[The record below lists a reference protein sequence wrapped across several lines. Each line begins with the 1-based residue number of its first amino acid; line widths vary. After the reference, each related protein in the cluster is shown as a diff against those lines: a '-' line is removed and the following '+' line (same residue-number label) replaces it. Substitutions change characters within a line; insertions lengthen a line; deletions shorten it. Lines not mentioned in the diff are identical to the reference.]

1 MKILIIG
8 GTGFIGQRLVRK
20 LHQQGEKIFL
30 LSRPS
35 SLEKAKSLFKDLSDI
50 TFIRGDIQN
59 TDLLTD
65 VSQADNI
72 GEQIDCIIHMA
83 AIYELDVSAT
93 EAHLQNVIGTQNVLK
108 FISRCKGLKYFH
120 YFSTYAVNQVIKGKV
135 FESDLISENTV
146 FYDEYAR
153 SKNHAEHLVRK
164 LAPKSIHTI
173 IHRPG
178 IVVGDGQTGVRDK
191 DNGPYYFF
199 NFIRQIK
206 KLGKLSEKLKYLP
219 LPVQKNSLM
228 PVIPV
233 DTLVDWTSLIIQ
245 YPKER
250 TLSCYHLVPRGEIK
264 TKEFLQL
271 SIELMNSPLK
281 IISSPITGFFSP
293 LFKVLQLPE
302 QLVFYMRQEAT
313 LDRGQLNQDYPDL
326 KEPDYNNYL
335 PILIKEFEKGR

>member
-65 VSQADNI
+65 VSQADTI

-83 AIYELDVSAT
+83 AVYELDVSAT

-108 FISRCKGLKYFH
+108 FISRCKSLKYFH

-178 IVVGDGQTGVRDK
+178 IVVGDSDNGLRDK

-199 NFIRQIK
+199 NFIKQIK

-233 DTLVDWTSLIIQ
+233 DTLVEWSSLIIQ
-245 YPKER
+245 HPKER

-281 IISSPITGFFSP
+281 IVSSPITGFFSP